1 MVESPN
7 AKVDMI
13 VDGTSYMGLTD
24 YGKIMIGDQ
33 EFYHHRDPRK
43 FIQIPWEEVDY
54 VLASVMFKGKWIP
67 RFALQTKKDGTYT
80 FSAKNPKDVLRAIRI
95 YVNPD
100 HMVQSLGFFDVM
112 KNAFAIRTKESI
124 LNFGGKFRCIRLA
137 VERFKEVL
145 KWQWIF
151 D

>member
-1 MVESPN
+1 MVESLN
-7 AKVDMI
+7 AKVDMV

-33 EFYHHRDPRK
+33 AFEFYHHRDPRK

-80 FSAKNPKDVLRAIRI
+80 FSSKIPRTF
-95 YVNPD
+95 YVRSASMYSQIIWFN
-100 HMVQSLGFFDVM
+100 HWVSSMF
-112 KNAFAIRTKESI
+112 
-124 LNFGGKFRCIRLA
+124 
-137 VERFKEVL
+137 
-145 KWQWIF
+145 
-151 D
+151 

>member
-1 MVESPN
+1 MVESLN
-7 AKVDMI
+7 AKVDMV

-33 EFYHHRDPRK
+33 AFEFYHHRDPRK

-95 YVNPD
+95 YVSPD
-100 HMVQSLGFFDVM
+100 HMVQSLGFFDVL
-112 KNAFAIRTKESI
+112 KNAFKHM
-124 LNFGGKFRCIRLA
+124 
-137 VERFKEVL
+137 FKKKVS
-145 KWQWIF
+145 
-151 D
+151 

>member
-1 MVESPN
+1 MVESLN
-7 AKVDMI
+7 AKVDMV

-33 EFYHHRDPRK
+33 AFEFYHHRDPRK

-80 FSAKNPKDVLRAIRI
+80 FSAKHP
-95 YVNPD
+95 
-100 HMVQSLGFFDVM
+100 
-112 KNAFAIRTKESI
+112 
-124 LNFGGKFRCIRLA
+124 
-137 VERFKEVL
+137 
-145 KWQWIF
+145 
-151 D
+151 